1 MVSTDMIRSKS
12 LMTLL
17 LGTLFC
23 IQSSLDAQNK
33 PAPKGVQK
41 KPTQNKPQSVQ
52 EQIKSKLPHQDGKSA
67 SPIPVR
73 PVDPKTK
80 NAVKL
85 AATQIDAIIENRLKA
100 EGQRPNAMAND
111 AQIGRRLYLDIIG
124 TIPSGRESFQFLS
137 SSRSDKIEVLI
148 DHLLDHPGYA
158 SHAFNYWADVLRI
171 VDRSGGNTYIRP
183 WADWVKG
190 ELRKNTPWDKMVFE
204 MLTARGQVFDNPA
217 VGYRLRDFG
226 MPLDHLNNTIRVF
239 LGTRIG
245 CAQCHD
251 HPFDKWT
258 QRQFYELAALDGGV
272 RTSLPRSEWGQKNMK
287 ATLKIVGERSR
298 EAGKMRQIERWNRYG
313 VTETAAQLKYPHDY
327 VYDDAKP
334 GQVVKPSVLFGTLP
348 EAKEGESRQEQL
360 SRWIVSKDNDRFAK
374 TLVNRLWKRAFGIG
388 IFEPEDDLMDDTPIS
403 NPELLNYLTA
413 KIKELNFDMKEFMR
427 IIYHTR
433 TYQRQVTYDDI
444 DLTQPYYFPGPVLRR
459 MTAEQVWDSV
469 MVMIMPQPHLYQR
482 PDESAY
488 LAALNV
494 SPNLSSLQL
503 QNAVEQVFTTEADVR
518 KADRLE
524 LYRGLTL
531 RRASELPQPLPR
543 RHFLRQFGQ
552 SDRQIISDSTVD
564 GTVPQLLALFNG
576 PVTHMILE
584 AGSVMHREVIGSRG
598 TNQLQVIFLSIL
610 GRYPTTS
617 ERNLAMQE
625 IQYNT
630 KNGEGN
636 LGYGNVIWSLLNTR
650 EFLFIQ

>member
-1 MVSTDMIRSKS
+1 MARSRQTIAIIACIVLSTNMLVR
-12 LMTLL
+12 
-17 LGTLFC
+17 
-23 IQSSLDAQNK
+23 AQNK

-41 KPTQNKPQSVQ
+41 KPATAKPQSVQ
-52 EQIKSKLPHQDGKSA
+52 EQIKSKLPHQDGKLASA
-67 SPIPVR
+67 IPVK

-85 AATQIDAIIENRLKA
+85 AATQIDAIIENKLKE
-100 EGQRPNAMAND
+100 EGLKPNAMAND
-111 AQIGRRLYLDIIG
+111 GQIGRRLYLDIIG
-124 TIPSGRESFQFLS
+124 TIPTGRESFQFLS
-137 SSRSDKIEVLI
+137 SSRSDKVEVLI
-148 DHLLDHPGYA
+148 DHLLNHPGYA
-158 SHAFNYWADVLRI
+158 SHSFNYWADVLRV

-183 WADWVKG
+183 WADWVKDQ
-190 ELRKNTPWDKMVFE
+190 LRANTPWDKMVYE
-204 MLTARGQVFDNPA
+204 MLTARGQVFDDPA
-217 VGYRLRDFG
+217 AGYRLRDFG

-258 QRQFYELAALDGGV
+258 QRQFYELAAFDGGI
-272 RTSLPRSEWGQKNMK
+272 RTSLPRTEWGQKNMK
-287 ATLKIVGERSR
+287 DTLKIVGERSR
-298 EAGKMRQIERWNRYG
+298 EGGKMRQIERWNRFG
-313 VTETAAQLKYPHDY
+313 VIETAAQLKYPHDY

-334 GQVVKPSVLFGTLP
+334 GALVKPSVLFGSLP
-348 EAKEGESRQEQL
+348 EAKDGETRQEQL

-433 TYQRQVTYDDI
+433 TYQRQVTYDDV
-444 DLTQPYYFPGPVLRR
+444 DLTQPYFFPGPVLRR
-459 MTAEQVWDSV
+459 MSAEQVWDSV
-469 MVMIMPQPHLYQR
+469 MVMILPQPHLYQR

-488 LAALNV
+488 LTALNV
-494 SPNLSSLQL
+494 SPNLTSLQL
-503 QNAVEQVFTTEADVR
+503 QNAVEQVFKAEEDVR
-518 KADRLE
+518 KADRIE
-524 LYRGLTL
+524 SYKGLTL

-552 SDRQIISDSTVD
+552 SDRQIISDSSVE

-598 TNQLQVIFLSIL
+598 TNQLEVIFLSIL
-610 GRYPTTS
+610 GRYPTNS
-617 ERNLAMQE
+617 ERQLAFQE
-625 IQYNT
+625 IQYNA
-630 KNGEGN
+630 KNGEGQ